1 MSSQHQIVLFY
12 DGELFS
18 PYYFYSKFLSE
29 VASYY
34 RNVNAN
40 ETVAFQFT
48 DGKNIVM
55 GNYRVDPIAL
65 PLLLSLSQQ
74 LRLNQAEPIRLELS
88 NVPSTNALIEF
99 LFRSDFFY
107 LSGDNTNPSF
117 PQGKNIFFFDE
128 KQIGDFHHRDIRPE
142 HKIRCYS
149 LLEAGDLVNIA
160 HLIEDE
166 EDRRD
171 RFVEYYSF
179 EVTEHFQTLLQEFSS
194 DNVYFYVDVLSELI
208 TNGVM
213 HSGTDVFALMFSDR
227 FATKFSISDN
237 GVGFEASLSKKED
250 TLYYKKFELTKQIS
264 NDFKL
269 QNNASIQSLLS
280 IIEALYF
287 SMTKSR
293 VGLFDLVLSVVCEHS
308 GYFRLHNDYAQVVIS
323 ARMLDELIVLQQLRK
338 KIRKTYSLKNYNRI
352 TDGEFNKDICS
363 VILQSKKAMM
373 NLFRKIWTNCNE
385 DVRFSAVRF
394 FPIRFRGVHIEAE
407 ISK

>member
-1 MSSQHQIVLFY
+1 MSNQHQIVLFY

-107 LSGDNTNPSF
+107 LSGNNTNSSF
-117 PQGKNIFFFDE
+117 PQGKNIFSFDE

-160 HLIEDE
+160 HIIP
-166 EDRRD
+166 
-171 RFVEYYSF
+171 
-179 EVTEHFQTLLQEFSS
+179 QTSYIRHQKGRIPFGE
-194 DNVYFYVDVLSELI
+194 
-208 TNGVM
+208 
-213 HSGTDVFALMFSDR
+213 SGLFC
-227 FATKFSISDN
+227 
-237 GVGFEASLSKKED
+237 ASLRKDSRKDIEK
-250 TLYYKKFELTKQIS
+250 
-264 NDFKL
+264 N
-269 QNNASIQSLLS
+269 
-280 IIEALYF
+280 IIFA
-287 SMTKSR
+287 K
-293 VGLFDLVLSVVCEHS
+293 
-308 GYFRLHNDYAQVVIS
+308 
-323 ARMLDELIVLQQLRK
+323 RK
-338 KIRKTYSLKNYNRI
+338 KRKK
-352 TDGEFNKDICS
+352 
-363 VILQSKKAMM
+363 
-373 NLFRKIWTNCNE
+373 
-385 DVRFSAVRF
+385 
-394 FPIRFRGVHIEAE
+394 
-407 ISK
+407 